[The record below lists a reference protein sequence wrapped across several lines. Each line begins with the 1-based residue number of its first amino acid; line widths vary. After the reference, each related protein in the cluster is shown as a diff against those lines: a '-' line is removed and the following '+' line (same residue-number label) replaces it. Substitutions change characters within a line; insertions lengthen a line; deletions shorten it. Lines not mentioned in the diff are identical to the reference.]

1 MIRLVVSNQR
11 GGVTKTTTTHTLGRF
26 FADQG
31 LRVLLID
38 TDSQGSLSS
47 VLGVNTQNH
56 LHQFI
61 VENYR
66 WRDCIVPIYP
76 GIDILCSNRQTV
88 ETEGVLMGR
97 MGREMTF
104 QTIFPQVDSEYDVVL
119 IDVAPSITLL
129 QTCAM
134 IYAQQ
139 LLIPVSMD
147 PLSLQGAAA
156 AIETANTLNK
166 LFRMAIRPVALLPVI
181 VDRRLQM
188 TDVILKSLDS
198 LAAAHGVPVLHAIR
212 TDTTPTKAQRTRQ
225 FLVDFDPKC
234 KAMEDYQIAAAQ
246 LLEHLKEQIPGK
258 QFTLNGAAA
267 V

>member
-1 MIRLVVSNQR
+1 MIRLVISNQR
-11 GGVTKTTTTHTLGRF
+11 GGVTKTTTTHTLARC
-26 FADQG
+26 FADRG
-31 LRVLLID
+31 LRVLMID

-47 VLGVNTQNH
+47 VLGVTTQHH

-66 WRDCIVPIYP
+66 WKDCISSVHP

-104 QTIFPQVDSEYDVVL
+104 QTIFPQVDQDYDVVL

-166 LFRMAIRPVALLPVI
+166 LFRMSIQPIAFLPVM

-198 LAAAHGVPVLHAIR
+198 LASAHNMPVLHAIR

-225 FLVDFDPKC
+225 FLVDFDSKC
-234 KAMEDYQIAAAQ
+234 KAMEDYQIASNE
-246 LLEHLKEQIPGK
+246 LLDHLKDQLPANRFE
-258 QFTLNGAAA
+258 LNGVA
-267 V
+267 

>member
-11 GGVTKTTTTHTLGRF
+11 GGVTKTTTTHTLARC

-31 LRVLLID
+31 LKVLMID

-66 WRDCIVPIYP
+66 WKDCIINVYS

-104 QTIFPQVDSEYDVVL
+104 QTIFPQVDHEYDVVL
-119 IDVAPSITLL
+119 VDVAPSITLL

-166 LFRMAIRPVALLPVI
+166 LFRLNIRPVAFLPVI

-188 TDVILKSLDS
+188 TDVILKSLDT
-198 LAAAHGVPVLHAIR
+198 LAAAHNIPVLQAIR

-234 KAMEDYQIAAAQ
+234 KAIEDYQLAASQ
-246 LLEHLKEQIPGK
+246 LLEHLRDQLSGK
-258 QFTLNGAAA
+258 SLQLNGAAA